1 MGLDY
6 NYIAN
11 QIVLLFMAGRPTT
24 EGIDVREVEAWV
36 KEAHANIGRQEY
48 FENYKADNQSTVN
61 GQWLVTYQLPLVV
74 NPATGL
80 IEPDPVTGYMRANLI
95 DNYISLPK
103 NRGVVRVSVADK
115 DYKAKRQLAFI
126 SFENYEN
133 IRGGSAIKF
142 AGNYFYSL
150 NAKVVYILPACEN
163 PIKIKTI
170 NVTQAVAN
178 DATLNDSHVM
188 LIVNQVMPLMI
199 RRFGSK
205 ADMVTDGNPNVI

>member
-1 MGLDY
+1 MALDY

-11 QIVLLFMAGRPTT
+11 QIVLMFMAGRPTT

-36 KEAHANIGRQEY
+36 REAHANIGRQEY
-48 FENYKADNQSTVN
+48 FENYKAENQSTVN
-61 GQWLVTYQLPLVV
+61 GQWLVTYQLPLIT
-74 NPATGL
+74 NPTTGL
-80 IEPDPVTGYMRANLI
+80 LAPDPITGYMRANLI

-115 DYKAKRQLAFI
+115 DYKGKKQLAFI

-133 IRGGSAIKF
+133 IRGGSAIKW

-150 NAKVVYILPACEN
+150 NAKTVYILPACEN
-163 PIKIKTI
+163 IIKIKTI

-178 DATLNDSHVM
+178 DATLNESHIM
-188 LIVNQVMPLMI
+188 LIVSQVMPLMNI
-199 RRFGSK
+199 RFGRQ
-205 ADMVTDGNPNVI
+205 ADMVANGNPNT